1 MDILWG
7 FPGGSAGK
15 ESTCNVGDLGS
26 MPGLGRFTG
35 EGNSYPLQYSGLENS
50 MDCIPW
56 GRTESDMSERLSL
69 SLSPWQDTSTHWDSV
84 STRQNKPVLSSF
96 SSEVGLLP
104 TSHVYMCL
112 ISWWQKCRNTPEF
125 WKMGMRVINS
135 IRDRTHGKKIEYCEP
150 KHSIF

>member
-1 MDILWG
+1 
-7 FPGGSAGK
+7 
-15 ESTCNVGDLGS
+15 
-26 MPGLGRFTG
+26 
-35 EGNSYPLQYSGLENS
+35 

-104 TSHVYMCL
+104 TSHVYFHREMM
-112 ISWWQKCRNTPEF
+112 SEMQKYT
-125 WKMGMRVINS
+125 
-135 IRDRTHGKKIEYCEP
+135 
-150 KHSIF
+150 